1 VVLAPKEIPPPP
13 PLPPPDERET
23 VRQQLV
29 AAAERLQPLL
39 DPAWQQYLAL
49 PAEVAT
55 GQALTPGTIEPCLRR
70 YQNVASDAR
79 YRVLSEHHEFQ
90 ETHALLRRFAALAQ
104 PRPAGTLS
112 LPPPPGH

>member
-1 VVLAPKEIPPPP
+1 
-13 PLPPPDERET
+13 LPPPDEREA

-55 GQALTPGTIEPCLRR
+55 GQSLPPGGTFEPCLRR
-70 YQNVASDAR
+70 YQIVASDAR

-90 ETHALLRRFAALAQ
+90 ETHALLLRFAALAQ

-112 LPPPPGH
+112 LPPPPGR